1 MTTPAQSKPAP
12 SEPTRTAPPKSDKDR
27 VVIFD
32 TTLRDGEQC
41 PGATMTHEEKLEV
54 AELLDQMGVDIIEA
68 GFPIASEGD
77 FAAVNEIAKRSKNAV
92 ICGLARAGFNDID
105 RAGEAVK
112 PARQSRIHTFIST
125 SPVHMK
131 WKLQLPAEKVY
142 EMVIASVT
150 RARKYTDNVEWSCED
165 GTRTE
170 HDFLCRCIE
179 AAIKAGATTI
189 NIPDTVGYTVPE
201 EYFALIK
208 MVRDRVPNSDQA
220 RFSVHCHDDLGMA
233 VANSLAGVRAGARQI
248 ECTINGIGER
258 AGNAALEEAVMAMRV
273 RNDVMPFWTGIDAT
287 MLTRASKLVSAV
299 TSFPVQYNKAI
310 VGRNAFAHESG
321 IHQDGMLKHT
331 QTYEIMMPAD
341 VGVKQTSL
349 VMGKH
354 SGRHAFAHKLEELG
368 YKLAGNQL
376 EDAFVRFKALADR
389 KKHVY
394 DEDIE
399 ALVDE
404 EIATAQ
410 DHIKLVSLSVIA
422 GTRGPQRATMKLDV
436 DGKPMLEECEG
447 NGPVDA
453 IFNCIKAM
461 VPHEAT
467 LELYQVH
474 AVTEGTDAQA
484 EVSVRLSESGRSVT
498 AKGADPDTLV
508 ASARAYIAALNKL
521 VARRARTG
529 RLEPI
534 AVGERRIHSTD
545 AG

>member
-1 MTTPAQSKPAP
+1 
-12 SEPTRTAPPKSDKDR
+12 
-27 VVIFD
+27 
-32 TTLRDGEQC
+32 
-41 PGATMTHEEKLEV
+41 
-54 AELLDQMGVDIIEA
+54 
-68 GFPIASEGD
+68 
-77 FAAVNEIAKRSKNAV
+77 
-92 ICGLARAGFNDID
+92 
-105 RAGEAVK
+105 
-112 PARQSRIHTFIST
+112 
-125 SPVHMK
+125 
-131 WKLQLPAEKVY
+131 
-142 EMVIASVT
+142 
-150 RARKYTDNVEWSCED
+150 
-165 GTRTE
+165 
-170 HDFLCRCIE
+170 
-179 AAIKAGATTI
+179 
-189 NIPDTVGYTVPE
+189 VGYSVPE

-208 MVRDRVPNSDQA
+208 MVRERVPNSDQA

-258 AGNAALEEAVMAMRV
+258 AGNAALEEVVMAMRV
-273 RNDVMPFWTGIDAT
+273 RNDVMPFWTGINAK

-331 QTYEIMMPAD
+331 QTYEIMVPED

-354 SGRHAFAHKLEELG
+354 SGRHAFVHKLEELG
-368 YKLAGNQL
+368 YHLAGNQL

-422 GTRGPQRATMKLDV
+422 GTRGPQRATMKLDI
-436 DGKPMLEECEG
+436 DGKQLLEERDG

-453 IFNCIKAM
+453 VFNCVKAM
-461 VPHEAT
+461 VPHEAV

-484 EVSVRLSESGRSVT
+484 EVSVRLSEHGRAVT

-508 ASARAYIAALNKL
+508 ASAKAYLAALNKL
-521 VARRARTG
+521 MARRLRGHA
-529 RLEPI
+529 E
-534 AVGERRIHSTD
+534 ERRLHSTD
-545 AG
+545 VG

>member
-1 MTTPAQSKPAP
+1 MTAQTQ
-12 SEPTRTAPPKSDKDR
+12 SEKDR

-41 PGATMTHEEKLEV
+41 PGATMTHEEKIEV
-54 AELLDQMGVDIIEA
+54 AGLLDEMGVDIIEA

-77 FAAVNEIAKRSKNAV
+77 FAAVNEIAKRTKNAV
-92 ICGLARAGFNDID
+92 ICGLARAAFADID
-105 RAGEAVK
+105 RCAEAIK
-112 PARQSRIHTFIST
+112 PAARRRIHTFLST

-131 WKLQLPAEKVY
+131 YKLQKEPHQVY
-142 EMVIASVT
+142 EMVIAQVT
-150 RARKYTDNVEWSCED
+150 RARRYTDDVEWSSED

-170 HDFLCRCIE
+170 HDFLCRCVE

-189 NIPDTVGYTVPE
+189 NIPDTVGYSVPE
-201 EYFALIK
+201 EYFALFK
-208 MVRDRVPNSDQA
+208 MVRERVPNSDQA

-258 AGNAALEEAVMAMRV
+258 AGNASLEEVVMAMRV
-273 RNDVMPFWTGIDAT
+273 RNDVMPYWTAIDAK
-287 MLTRASKLVSAV
+287 MLTRASKLVAAV

-331 QTYEIMMPAD
+331 QTYEIMMPED

-354 SGRHAFAHKLEELG
+354 SGRHAFVHKLEELG
-368 YKLAGNQL
+368 YHLAGNQL

-394 DEDIE
+394 DEDLE

-410 DHIKLVSLSVIA
+410 DHIKLVSLSVMA
-422 GTRGPQRATMKLDV
+422 GTRGPQRATMKLDI
-436 DGKPMLEECEG
+436 DGRSMIEERDG

-453 IFNCIKAM
+453 TFNCIKAM
-461 VPHEAT
+461 VPHEAK

-484 EVSVRLSESGRSVT
+484 EVSVRLSENGRSVT

-508 ASARAYIAALNKL
+508 ASAKAYLAALNKL
-521 VARRARTG
+521 VARRLRG
-529 RLEPI
+529 ERE
-534 AVGERRIHSTD
+534 ERRIHSTD
-545 AG
+545 VG

>member
-1 MTTPAQSKPAP
+1 MSSQHETGASPQSRQSAQHQPEPKAGAK
-12 SEPTRTAPPKSDKDR
+12 SEKDR

-32 TTLRDGEQC
+32 TTLRDGEQS

-77 FAAVNEIAKRSKNAV
+77 FLAVNDIARRTKKGV
-92 ICGLARAGFNDID
+92 VCGLSRAALKDID
-105 RAGEAVK
+105 RCGEAIR
-112 PARQSRIHTFIST
+112 PAHRGRIHTFIST

-131 WKLQLPAEKVY
+131 WKLQMQPEQVY
-142 EMVIASVT
+142 EMVVGSVT
-150 RARKYTDNVEWSCED
+150 RARNYTDDVEWSAED

-170 HDFLCRCIE
+170 HDFLCRCVE
-179 AAIKAGATTI
+179 AAIAAGATTI
-189 NIPDTVGYTVPE
+189 NIPDTVGYTVPD
-201 EYFALIK
+201 EYYALFR
-208 MVRDRVPNSDQA
+208 MLMERVPNADKA
-220 RFSVHCHDDLGMA
+220 RFSAHCHNDLGMA
-233 VANSLAGVRAGARQI
+233 VANSLAAARAGVRQI
-248 ECTINGIGER
+248 EVAVNGIGER
-258 AGNAALEEAVMAMRV
+258 AGNAALEEVVMALKV
-273 RNDVMPFWTGIDAT
+273 REDVLPFWTGVDAT
-287 MLTRASKLVSAV
+287 LLTRASRLVAAA

-321 IHQDGMLKHT
+321 IHQDGMLKNT
-331 QTYEIMMPAD
+331 QTYEIMTPES

-354 SGRHAFAHKLEELG
+354 SGRHAFIHKLKDLG
-368 YKLAGNQL
+368 YELASNQL

-389 KKHVY
+389 KKHIY

-399 ALVDE
+399 ALVDT

-410 DHIKLVSLSVIA
+410 DRIRLVSLSIIA
-422 GTRGPQRATMKLDV
+422 GTHGPQRATMKLNI
-436 DGKPMLEECEG
+436 DGRTAIEECEG

-453 IFNCIKAM
+453 TFNCIKAL
-461 VPHEAT
+461 VPHDAE

-484 EVSVRLSESGRSVT
+484 EVSVRLSENGKSVT

-508 ASARAYIAALNKL
+508 ASANAYLGALNKL
-521 VARRARTG
+521 IVKRQRGKPEAMTA
-529 RLEPI
+529 P
-534 AVGERRIHSTD
+534 
-545 AG
+545 

>member
-1 MTTPAQSKPAP
+1 MNAKPQS
-12 SEPTRTAPPKSDKDR
+12 EQDR

-32 TTLRDGEQC
+32 TTLRDGEQS

-68 GFPIASEGD
+68 GFPIASIGD
-77 FAAVNEIAKRSKNAV
+77 FEAVHEIAKRAKNAV
-92 ICGLARAGFNDID
+92 IAGLARAGQTDVD
-105 RAGEAVK
+105 RAGEAIK
-112 PARQSRIHTFIST
+112 PAKRGRIHTFIST

-131 WKLQLPAEKVY
+131 WKLQKEPEKVY
-142 EMVIASVT
+142 GLVISSVT
-150 RARKYTDNVEWSCED
+150 RARKYTDDVEWSCED

-170 HDFLCRCIE
+170 HDFLCRCVE
-179 AAIKAGATTI
+179 AAINAGATTI

-208 MVRDRVPNSDQA
+208 MVRERVPNSDKA

-258 AGNAALEEAVMAMRV
+258 AGNASLEEVVMAMKT
-273 RNDVMPFWTGIDAT
+273 RNDVLPFTTGIDAS

-331 QTYEIMMPAD
+331 QTYEIMQPEE

-354 SGRHAFAHKLEELG
+354 SGRHAFVHKLEELG
-368 YKLAGNQL
+368 YKLADNQL

-410 DHIKLVSLSVIA
+410 DRIKLVSLTVIA
-422 GTRGPQRATMKLDV
+422 GTRGPQRATMKLDI
-436 DGKPMLEECEG
+436 DGRVVIEECEG

-453 IFNCIKAM
+453 TFNAIKAL

-474 AVTEGTDAQA
+474 AVTQGTDAQA
-484 EVSVRLSESGRSVT
+484 EVSVRLSEEGRSVT

-508 ASARAYIAALNKL
+508 ASAKAYLGALNKL
-521 VARRARTG
+521 MIKRQRGMVDVTG
-529 RLEPI
+529 
-534 AVGERRIHSTD
+534 RRIHSTERI
-545 AG
+545 ATP